1 MTRTSAF
8 LSLAILLIGGLW
20 LVFLS
25 SRYNLAV
32 IIVPAGFLLV
42 LLMFYPSIYMAKSL
56 AWEWKV
62 TPHLWLHCPQPAWML
77 ISAKLAIALLH
88 MVAIILIAAAL
99 LLLGLFVYPISQE
112 IGGITPSSL
121 LSFVIEVGFYAA
133 IFSFA
138 VSIYIGAWV
147 TLISVL
153 NALVGNILGRFRWLA
168 SSVGF
173 IVAVI
178 GFGQLQQTRLYDLIT
193 HWGLINIH
201 LKSIPEIP
209 GNFSIHLSANGTP
222 VGQFYSG
229 EILFYLLLTVALY
242 TLSAW
247 LIDHKVEV

>member
-1 MTRTSAF
+1 MHPWWNLLQKEYRMTRNTAF

-32 IIVPAGFLLV
+32 IFVPAGFLLV

-147 TLISVL
+147 TQTSFCFS
-153 NALVGNILGRFRWLA
+153 NRQPFQFRINPLY
-168 SSVGF
+168 G
-173 IVAVI
+173 I
-178 GFGQLQQTRLYDLIT
+178 GVYPCL
-193 HWGLINIH
+193 
-201 LKSIPEIP
+201 
-209 GNFSIHLSANGTP
+209 
-222 VGQFYSG
+222 
-229 EILFYLLLTVALY
+229 
-242 TLSAW
+242 
-247 LIDHKVEV
+247 